1 MKSITLLAD
10 LFERLLD
17 WMTGGRLGELRKL
30 QHDFAHL
37 QAVLETVTINEQHA
51 RAQLMQLRVENSD
64 PSPLGRIG
72 WQVSAFIPQSV
83 VDRLAKTDASVKQQ
97 FVATVASRL
106 VDGAIAGIFK
116 VNNKGGTTALVFE
129 LMSTDSSK
137 RVLSCWFEGDTRR
150 PGYIA
155 PESQMERLQR
165 LIDGSPEYKSLFR
178 ELLPPEHH

>member
-1 MKSITLLAD
+1 MKTLINI
-10 LFERLLD
+10 FERLLN
-17 WMTGGRLGELRKL
+17 WMTNGRLGELAKL
-30 QHDFAHL
+30 KDDFAHL
-37 QAVLETVTINEQHA
+37 QAVLEAVTINEQHA

-64 PSPLGRIG
+64 PSPMARIG

-83 VDRLAKTDASVKQQ
+83 VDRLAKTDPVVKEK
-97 FVATVASRL
+97 FVATVATKL

-116 VNNKGGTTALVFE
+116 INSKGGTTALVFE
-129 LMSTDSSK
+129 PMSTDSSK

-155 PESQMERLQR
+155 PESQIERLQR

>member
-17 WMTGGRLGELRKL
+17 WITGGRLGELAKRNQELFDLRTALLDSKR
-30 QHDFAHL
+30 
-37 QAVLETVTINEQHA
+37 NESHM

-64 PSPLGRIG
+64 PSPMARIG

-83 VDRLAKTDASVKQQ
+83 VDRLAKTDPVVKEK
-97 FVATVASRL
+97 FVATVATKL

-116 VNNKGGTTALVFE
+116 INSKGGTTALVFE
-129 LMSTDSSK
+129 PMSTDSSK

-155 PESQMERLQR
+155 PESQIERLQR

>member
-1 MKSITLLAD
+1 MKTLINI
-10 LFERLLD
+10 FERLLN
-17 WMTGGRLGELRKL
+17 WMTNGRLGELAKL
-30 QHDFAHL
+30 KDDFAHL

-51 RAQLMQLRVENSD
+51 RAQLMQIRVENSD
-64 PSPLGRIG
+64 PSPMARIG

-83 VDRLAKTDASVKQQ
+83 VDRLAKTDPVVKEK
-97 FVATVASRL
+97 FVATVATKL

-116 VNNKGGTTALVFE
+116 INSKGGTTALVFE
-129 LMSTDSSK
+129 PMSTDSSK

-155 PESQMERLQR
+155 PESQIERLQR